1 MITMKKTLLPILML
15 GIAFSSFTVFAEQN
29 NGRGLGK
36 GLEKKESYMR
46 AESTSSLKKYE
57 REYKHEDEDDEDE
70 DDDYKNKKEYKNEL
84 LPDISIPYAPEIS
97 RIESVNERADS
108 FYSRFTSRVQSRAS
122 ALIKERINSLNA
134 NSQAINASK
143 TLTTEQ
149 KTALTT
155 ILSTNVTGLTAL
167 KASIASST
175 NATTTKALTDSI
187 FTNFRIYGIVIP
199 QVRLEKRV
207 FDLQNHSQKLSD
219 LFVKVQT
226 NINDANAKGRN
237 VTVWQKNLDDAKV
250 LVANDMAKLASL
262 LPKLATLTPA
272 TYGTTSKTIIESVNL
287 DLKNVSKDFNSI
299 AKTLRRP
306 SYLPMGSTTPVT
318 PPVTSTTTAPT
329 TATSTATTT
338 PTTPVAVSGSCGSTN
353 GMTIASSPTLNL
365 CSVGTSSSV
374 SGSGPWTW
382 SCTGSNGG
390 TTASCSASKTVTPP
404 VVTGFTTAQVATHA
418 TQADCWIIV
427 SNKIYS
433 VSNYISSHPGGSA
446 AIIGKCGQDATAIF
460 NSIHSTQAKTLLG
473 TFFHANLS

>member
-1 MITMKKTLLPILML
+1 MKKTLLPVLML
-15 GIAFSSFTVFAEQN
+15 GIAFSSFTVFADQE
-29 NGRGLGK
+29 NGRDSGK
-36 GLEKKESYMR
+36 NSEKKEYSLR
-46 AESTSSLKKYE
+46 TEVTSALFKNYE
-57 REYKHEDEDDEDE
+57 REDNDKR
-70 DDDYKNKKEYKNEL
+70 YKNEL

-97 RIESVNERADS
+97 RVESVNERADS

-122 ALIKERINSLNA
+122 QLIKERINVLNA
-134 NSQAINASK
+134 NSQAISASK

-149 KTALTT
+149 KNTLTT

-167 KASIASST
+167 NASIASST
-175 NATTTKALTDSI
+175 NATTTKSLTDSI

-219 LFVKVQT
+219 LFVKVQS

-237 VTVWQKNLDDAKV
+237 VTVWQKSLDDAKI

-272 TYGTTSKTIIESVNL
+272 TYGTTSKAIIESVNL

-306 SYLPMGSTTPVT
+306 SYLPMGSTTPAIPPVV

-353 GMTIASSPTLNL
+353 GTTIASTPNANL
-365 CSVGTSSSV
+365 CSSGVATSV
-374 SGSGPWTW
+374 AGSGPWTW

-460 NSIHSTQAKTLLG
+460 NSIHSTSAKTLLG
-473 TFFHANLS
+473 TFFHANLI